1 MDPLPPLES
10 ANAFYARL
18 ETLPEEEQ
26 GPEYKRWRTLSALH
40 EERNKKE
47 RQKQKDRDDM
57 LNSPVYK
64 QMIADKHEESE
75 KLTDQIEK
83 LASKLNVAKEQYR
96 STHTVDTAADEF
108 MLAKWTADKHTSL
121 SSWNKSI
128 ATQEEQI
135 AQMKVS
141 FEARLR
147 GVQNNLD
154 GTVNTRDAKAA
165 YFDKR
170 IKAAQDRIDIANS
183 YNKTPA
189 IIKME
194 LEIQE
199 LEGKKAGVA
208 KFLEEAL
215 PPPSS

>member
-1 MDPLPPLES
+1 
-10 ANAFYARL
+10 
-18 ETLPEEEQ
+18 
-26 GPEYKRWRTLSALH
+26 
-40 EERNKKE
+40 
-47 RQKQKDRDDM
+47 M

-64 QMIADKHEESE
+64 QMIVDRNREAEL
-75 KLTDQIEK
+75 LTNQIEK
-83 LASKLNVAKEQYR
+83 LASKLNVAKEQHR
-96 STHTVDTAADEF
+96 TTHSVDTSADEF
-108 MLAKWTADKHTSL
+108 MLAKWQADKHTSL

-135 AQMKVS
+135 AQMKAA
-141 FEARLR
+141 FEIRLR
-147 GVQNNLD
+147 GIQNNLD
-154 GTVNTRDAKAA
+154 GTLNTRDAKAA

-215 PPPSS
+215 PPSS